1 MSIFKQFYKSLYS
14 PKDIASFRFQGIG
27 KTILFVFFL
36 ALLSMLPTAYIISSD
51 ISATVENFEELLSE
65 DLPEFTIEN
74 GKLHSSYNEPFI
86 IEKDEFS
93 FILDSSGEL
102 TEEDVKEFN
111 NSLVLLQS
119 KALLKT
125 TFNTQT
131 FDYSMVEGIPVT
143 SKELVSF
150 FNTFKTGLPIV
161 IPVILLIFFIMVS
174 GLKFIEVTFIAV
186 IGLLLK
192 NIVKLNLRFRHTWV
206 MAAYSVT
213 IPTVFFTIMEALR
226 VQVIMGAFLNWFV
239 AVIVLYLAMKE
250 IQNKKNKS

>member
-27 KTILFVFFL
+27 KTILFVFV
-36 ALLSMLPTAYIISSD
+36 LSLISLLPTGYLISTD
-51 ISATVENFEELLSE
+51 ISTTVGNFEELLSE
-65 DLPEFTIEN
+65 DLPDFKIEN
-74 GKLHSSYNEPFI
+74 GVLESEYREPYI
-86 IEKDEFS
+86 IENNNFT

-102 TEEDVKEFN
+102 TEEDVESFKD
-111 NSLVLLQS
+111 SLVLLKN
-119 KALLKT
+119 KALLVT
-125 TFNTQT
+125 DINVQT
-131 FDYSMVEGIPVT
+131 FDYSLVEGMPIT

-150 FNTFKTGLPIV
+150 FNTFKTALPII

-174 GLKFIEVTFIAV
+174 GLKFIEVTFIAL
-186 IGLLLK
+186 IGLILN

-226 VQVIMGAFLNWFV
+226 IQVIMGAFLNWFV

-250 IQNKKNKS
+250 ILNKKIKS